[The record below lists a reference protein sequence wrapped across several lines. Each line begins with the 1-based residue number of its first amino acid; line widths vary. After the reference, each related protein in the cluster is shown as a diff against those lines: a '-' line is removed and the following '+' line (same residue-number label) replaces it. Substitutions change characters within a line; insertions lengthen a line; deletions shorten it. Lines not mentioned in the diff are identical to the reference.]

1 MSQFPR
7 NARAGQTH
15 RKFGRKYVYSETTE
29 TWSPIVP
36 LASAAEARRTA
47 AVASS
52 ATTFYA
58 TAAELPLSD
67 NTTGTL
73 AFVSE
78 TNRLYV
84 WSGTGWYNIATISA
98 AGASISGANA
108 TYTLATDGTP
118 TVVTLTQSGL
128 TSPTW
133 SYEVTSGSIGR
144 TAIVTQVDNVFTIT
158 PSTLARNVGSFGI
171 TFKATDGSNTIVKTS
186 QFSMSNTAPVISTA
200 PNATYT
206 LASDGTPTVI
216 TLAAT
221 DADGH
226 AITWSYE
233 VVSGSLGGTTISIDG
248 SEFTI
253 TPSTDTGDAGTF
265 QLRFIASDGASFDA
279 DVAEFELGFGPVL
292 TQTIENPDP
301 YISGTGGDFFAR
313 SININGDKVLVGA
326 PWEDDAGGDLSG
338 KAYVFNVTNGS
349 LLYTL
354 NNPNSYGTST
364 QDFFGDEQCVAI
376 NSTRYWVSSWYN
388 QASDGVTRA
397 GTVYGF
403 NLTGSLTNTIN
414 APSGIGTFGKV
425 IAASDNYLVI
435 GAPDN
440 NDPSFSQTGKAFI
453 YNSSGSLLYTLTNPS
468 IYNTTYDTFGFSV
481 DVDGNYVIVSSP
493 GSKKDANLAYLG
505 RVYIYNATTGTLVK
519 TLDNPNPETSSGFD
533 QFGYKVRL
541 TGNYAIVTSFTED
554 VGFAN
559 SGIAYVYKTTN
570 GTWSD
575 ATLLYTI
582 YNPTASNPTP
592 EGAFGQH
599 LDINSDTIF
608 VTTGTKTLWAFNLI
622 DGSLKYDLKLPAEVI
637 INSVSAT
644 DSRIAMGSISPGSTV
659 GKGQAYIYQL

>member
-1 MSQFPR
+1 MTFPS
-7 NARAGQTH
+7 NPNDDDLHEA
-15 RKFGRKYVYSETTE
+15 FGRKLRYRSGKWQVVSSPTVATVTEEAPKTEAVTQAVDLPMTGNEIGAMAYVQES
-29 TWSPIVP
+29 
-36 LASAAEARRTA
+36 
-47 AVASS
+47 
-52 ATTFYA
+52 
-58 TAAELPLSD
+58 
-67 NTTGTL
+67 
-73 AFVSE
+73 
-78 TNRLYV
+78 NRLYI
-84 WSGTGWYNIATISA
+84 WNGSGWFEVALVNTNPTIT
-98 AGASISGANA
+98 AGGSA
-108 TYTLATDGTP
+108 TYELATDGTP
-118 TVVTLTQSGL
+118 TVVTLTANDPEGI
-128 TSPTW
+128 PITW
-133 SYEVTSGSIGR
+133 SYTVTSGSLGG
-144 TAIVTQVDNVFTIT
+144 TTVTNVDNVFTIT
-158 PSTLARNVGSFGI
+158 PSTNEADAGSFQL
-171 TFKATDGSNTIVKTS
+171 TFT
-186 QFSMSNTAPVISTA
+186 
-200 PNATYT
+200 
-206 LASDGTPTVI
+206 ASDGVNVDTS
-216 TLAAT
+216 A
-221 DADGH
+221 
-226 AITWSYE
+226 S
-233 VVSGSLGGTTISIDG
+233 SFSL
-248 SEFTI
+248 
-253 TPSTDTGDAGTF
+253 
-265 QLRFIASDGASFDA
+265 
-279 DVAEFELGFGPVL
+279 VFGPVL

-301 YISGTGGDFFAR
+301 YISGTGGDFFGR

-326 PWEDDAGGDLSG
+326 PWEDDNSGDLSG

-364 QDFFGDEQCVAI
+364 QDFFGDEQSVAI

-414 APSGIGTFGKV
+414 APSGILSFGKV
-425 IAASDNYLVI
+425 LAATDNYLVI

-440 NDPSFSQTGKAFI
+440 NDPNSQTGKAFI

-468 IYNTTYDTFGFSV
+468 IYSTTYDTFGFSV

-493 GSKKDANLAYLG
+493 GSKKDASLAYLG

-554 VGFAN
+554 VGFTN

-592 EGAFGQH
+592 ETVFGQH
-599 LDINSDTIF
+599 LDVNSDTIF

-644 DSRIAMGSISPGSTV
+644 DTHIAMGSISPGSTV
-659 GKGQAYIYQL
+659 GKGQAYIYEL